1 MTTHANR
8 PPQQSSNEADDDQL
22 KVAHAQGDAYGKALK
37 AMTDEDGAA
46 TCRAGEY
53 VNARLPGDGPY
64 DVTARV
70 AAPTFMRHDP
80 INGKRYAEP
89 VTARFEKVR
98 FALGRKPSPNAEPRA
113 ADAPT
118 AGTD

>member
-37 AMTDEDGAA
+37 A
-46 TCRAGEY
+46 
-53 VNARLPGDGPY
+53 V
-64 DVTARV
+64 RV